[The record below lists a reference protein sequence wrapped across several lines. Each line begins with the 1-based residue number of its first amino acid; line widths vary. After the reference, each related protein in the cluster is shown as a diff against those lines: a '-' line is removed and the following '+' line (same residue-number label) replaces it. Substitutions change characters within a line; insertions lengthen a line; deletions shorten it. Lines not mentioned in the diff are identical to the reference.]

1 MKSGGLGHIILLA
14 GRRESSE
21 ERERARE
28 PNIIS
33 SSSTSHSQRIAHHT
47 AVSYISTLFLLL
59 SWVEASK

>member
-28 PNIIS
+28 SERAEYYFLKLDLTQSKN
-33 SSSTSHSQRIAHHT
+33 STSYRR
-47 AVSYISTLFLLL
+47 
-59 SWVEASK
+59 